1 MPLSTYSRTCAKNAP
16 GNKARLFIAPIRDV
30 TSITA
35 TSVVSAITMR
45 VSTAGKQFRE
55 IKADYDT
62 VQFTSEGAGGSN
74 YFETQN
80 LIAKFS
86 TLSADLIELKDE
98 LAAALP
104 CGFALMRV
112 DNNGKAFIS
121 GITTVAKEG
130 KERPWNKA
138 TFNYDSGTLPTDEGT
153 QALTM
158 TLTRM
163 SAYSETPLNAALT
176 ALIAKNSASAPVDYA
191 T

>member
-1 MPLSTYSRTCAKNAP
+1 MALATYSRTCAKNAP

-86 TLSADLIELKDE
+86 ALSADLIELKDE

-104 CGFALMRV
+104 CGLALMRV

-138 TFNYDSGTLPTDEGT
+138 TMNYDSGTLPTDEGT
-153 QALTM
+153 QALTL

-163 SAYSETPLNAALT
+163 SAYSETPLDTILT